1 MTPNITVKPV
11 CCTHPN
17 QKVSSRTV
25 ECMTRVKDHESSH
38 YYIIQKIKVY
48 SMFSTGK
55 QNYIFVNLS
64 GDAMAFQPGS
74 VLFQAILKPINKNLE
89 ASLFV
94 MDNTTK
100 GH

>member
-1 MTPNITVKPV
+1 
-11 CCTHPN
+11 
-17 QKVSSRTV
+17 
-25 ECMTRVKDHESSH
+25 
-38 YYIIQKIKVY
+38 
-48 SMFSTGK
+48 MFSTGK

-64 GDAMAFQPGS
+64 GDDMAFQPGS
-74 VLFQAILKPINKNLE
+74 ILFQAILKPINKNLE